1 MAYMSIVRRLL
12 IEKFLSTYDDPP
24 LWDAE
29 YESIPG
35 NFLKKKEY
43 GQGLRVKKNVR
54 ETRE

>member
-1 MAYMSIVRRLL
+1 MSIVRRLL